1 MNRDY
6 RKRIFKKNQPN
17 EVSPSDNRLLRPGG
31 RDFTILSLR
40 EILARNIVP
49 IMFVVLC
56 LLGVRW
62 SGKPAFFLLQEVVFR
77 MSRNSFLVLSLVI
90 PVMAGLGLNFGL
102 VIGAMA
108 GQAGLIFVAARQIPG
123 MPGFLTACLVALPLA
138 LGLGYM
144 IGKNMNKAKGREMI
158 AGMILGFFMNGI
170 YQLVF
175 LFGIGTVIP
184 FSNKNMVLPRGIGLR
199 NTVEL
204 KSIKWVL
211 DDLAM
216 AKIGK
221 VRVPL
226 ATLALS
232 AALAWLITGL
242 YRTKLG
248 QDIRAIGQDMKV
260 SQVAGI
266 QVDRTRV
273 VAMMI
278 ATVLGAIGQIAFLQN
293 IGTLNVYDSHGQI
306 ATFAIAAVLVGGATV
321 SRATVGQALLGT
333 FLFHLLFIVSPYAG
347 QNLLGSAQ
355 VGEYFRVFIAYAI
368 IAVSLALHSMQR
380 ARSMASRR

>member
-6 RKRIFKKNQPN
+6 RKNIQQ
-17 EVSPSDNRLLRPGG
+17 LLG
-31 RDFTILSLR
+31 L
-40 EILARNIVP
+40 NIVP
-49 IMFVVLC
+49 IMFVGLC

-62 SGKPAFFLLQEVVFR
+62 SGKPPVFLLQEVVFR

-123 MPGFLTACLVALPLA
+123 MFGFSVACLVAIPLA

-144 IGKNMNKAKGREMI
+144 IGKIMNKAKGREMI

-184 FSNKNMVLPRGIGLR
+184 FSNKDMVLPSGIGLR

-211 DDLAM
+211 DELAM
-216 AKIGK
+216 VKVGK
-221 VRVPL
+221 VQVPL

-232 AALAWLITGL
+232 AILAWLVTGL

-266 QVDRTRV
+266 QVDRTRI

-278 ATVLGAIGQIAFLQN
+278 STVLGAIGQIIFLQN

-380 ARSMASRR
+380 ARSQIASRR

>member
-1 MNRDY
+1 MN
-6 RKRIFKKNQPN
+6 KSQQNQDT
-17 EVSPSDNRLLRPGG
+17 PSGNRFLKPR
-31 RDFTILSLR
+31 RQYFTVHGLKDILS
-40 EILARNIVP
+40 RNIVP
-49 IMFVVLC
+49 IMFIILCFVGVVY
-56 LLGVRW
+56 
-62 SGKPAFFLLQEVVFR
+62 SGKPVLFLLQEVVFR

-108 GQAGLIFVAARQIPG
+108 GQSGLIFVAAKQIPG
-123 MPGFLTACLVALPLA
+123 MLGFSAACLVALPLA

-144 IGKNMNKAKGREMI
+144 IGKIMNKAKGKEMI
-158 AGMILGFFMNGI
+158 AGMILGFFMNGV
-170 YQLVF
+170 YQLVY
-175 LFGIGTVIP
+175 LFGIATVIP
-184 FSNKNMVLPRGIGLR
+184 FSNKEMLLPSGIGLR

-211 DDLAM
+211 DELAM
-216 AKIGK
+216 ITIGD
-221 VRVPL
+221 VQVPL
-226 ATLALS
+226 ATLAFS
-232 AALAWLITGL
+232 AVLAWLITGL

-248 QDIRAIGQDMKV
+248 QDIRATGQDMRV

-278 ATVLGAIGQIAFLQN
+278 STVLGAFGQIIFLQN

-306 ATFAIAAVLVGGATV
+306 ATFAIAAVLVGGSTV

-333 FLFHLLFIVSPYAG
+333 CLFHLLFIVSPYAG

-355 VGEYFRVFIAYAI
+355 VGEYFRVFVAYTI

-380 ARSMASRR
+380 SRFQMKSRR

>member
-1 MNRDY
+1 
-6 RKRIFKKNQPN
+6 
-17 EVSPSDNRLLRPGG
+17 
-31 RDFTILSLR
+31 
-40 EILARNIVP
+40 
-49 IMFVVLC
+49 
-56 LLGVRW
+56 
-62 SGKPAFFLLQEVVFR
+62 
-77 MSRNSFLVLSLVI
+77 
-90 PVMAGLGLNFGL
+90 
-102 VIGAMA
+102 
-108 GQAGLIFVAARQIPG
+108 
-123 MPGFLTACLVALPLA
+123 
-138 LGLGYM
+138 
-144 IGKNMNKAKGREMI
+144 
-158 AGMILGFFMNGI
+158 MILGFFMNGV

-184 FSNKNMVLPRGIGLR
+184 FSNKSMILPSGIGLR

-204 KSIKWVL
+204 GTIRWVL
-211 DDLAM
+211 DELLM
-216 AKIGK
+216 VRIGP

-232 AALAWLITGL
+232 AVLGVLITWL

-248 QDIRAIGQDMKV
+248 QDIRAIGQDMRV

-266 QVDRTRV
+266 QVDRTRI

-278 ATVLGAIGQIAFLQN
+278 STVLGAFGQIIFLQN

-306 ATFAIAAVLVGGATV
+306 ATFAIAATLVGGATV

-355 VGEYFRVFIAYAI
+355 VGEYFRVFVAYAI

-380 ARSMASRR
+380 ARAQAAQKH

>member
-1 MNRDY
+1 MD
-6 RKRIFKKNQPN
+6 KGH
-17 EVSPSDNRLLRPGG
+17 VSRVFSKSLSKTNLRG
-31 RDFTILSLR
+31 FLVQ
-40 EILARNIVP
+40 NIVP
-49 IMFVVLC
+49 IMFVIFC
-56 LLGVRW
+56 LVAVRW
-62 SGKPAFFLLQEVVFR
+62 SGKPLAFLLQEVVFR

-108 GQAGLIFVAARQIPG
+108 GQAGLIFVASKQVPG
-123 MPGFLTACLVALPLA
+123 VLGLLTACLVALPLA
-138 LGLGYM
+138 LGLGYI
-144 IGKNMNKAKGREMI
+144 IGRIMNMARGREMI
-158 AGMILGFFMNGI
+158 AGMILGFFMNGV

-184 FSNKNMVLPRGIGLR
+184 FSNKNMMLPSGIGLR

-204 KSIKWVL
+204 TSVKWVL
-211 DDLAM
+211 DELLM
-216 AKIGK
+216 VRIGP

-232 AALAWLITGL
+232 AVLGVLIIGL

-266 QVDRTRV
+266 QVDRTRI

-278 ATVLGAIGQIAFLQN
+278 STVLGAFGQIIFLQN

-306 ATFAIAAVLVGGATV
+306 ATFAIAAILVGGATV
-321 SRATVGQALLGT
+321 SRATVGQAFLGT

-355 VGEYFRVFIAYAI
+355 VGEYFRVFAAYAI

-380 ARSMASRR
+380 ARSGAASKR